1 MFRSDA
7 GGVLRLPMYER
18 LLILEPDA
26 AQANRLG
33 ATWVTIANA
42 VGLVLGGG
50 VAVALIAALTS

>member
-1 MFRSDA
+1 
-7 GGVLRLPMYER
+7 MYER